1 MGSMNHRANLQYAR
15 AGLNRVQIDMDETGT
30 TSLRYRDAGV
40 DIDRGNRLVDRIRA
54 IASRTYRP
62 GVLGGVGGFA
72 SLFKLPMDRYR
83 NPVLVA
89 AADGVGTKLRLAV
102 ETSRYETV
110 GIDLVAMCAN
120 DVLVQGAE
128 PVLFL
133 DYLAMGELELSKA
146 QMVIEGVARG
156 CELAGASLVGGECAE
171 MPGVYSGEDF
181 DLAGFCLGLV
191 EEDRIVN
198 GAGIHPGDRIIGLP
212 SSGLHSNGFSL
223 VRKILEVSGASLGD
237 PIDGAESLGERL
249 MTPTRIYVDPV
260 RRAMEEIPVK
270 GLAHITGGGLTLNVG
285 RILPAGLCARLDRG
299 HWTMPPIIRWVRE
312 AGGIEDREM
321 FRTFNCGIGMTLVV
335 SAHHVD
341 DALRTLGESGEAP
354 AVIGEVLL
362 ADPRHRE
369 QVIID

>member
-1 MGSMNHRANLQYAR
+1 MGDPSA
-15 AGLNRVQIDMDETGT
+15 TP
-30 TSLRYRDAGV
+30 LRYRDAGV

-72 SLFKLPMDRYR
+72 SLFKLPVDRYR
-83 NPVLVA
+83 NPVLVT

-102 ETSRYETV
+102 ETASYETV

-133 DYLAMGELELSKA
+133 DYLAMGRLELSTA
-146 QMVIEGVARG
+146 QIVIEGVARG

-171 MPGVYSGEDF
+171 MPGVYSDEDF

-191 EEDRIVN
+191 EEGRIVN
-198 GAGIHPGDRIIGLP
+198 GAGIHPGDRIVGLA

-223 VRKILEVSGASLGD
+223 VRKVLEVSGTSLAT
-237 PIDGAESLGERL
+237 PFDGGESLGKCL
-249 MTPTRIYVDPV
+249 MTPTRIYVQPV
-260 RRAMEEIPVK
+260 LRTMEEIPVK
-270 GLAHITGGGLTLNVG
+270 GLAHITGGGLTLNIG
-285 RILPAGLCARLDRG
+285 RVLPAGLCARLDRG
-299 HWTMPPIIRWVRE
+299 NWTLPPVIRWVRE

-321 FRTFNCGIGMTLVV
+321 LRTFNCGIGMALVV

-341 DALRTLGESGEAP
+341 DALRILREAGEEP
-354 AVIGEVLL
+354 AVIGDVRL
-362 ADPRHRE
+362 ADARHRE
-369 QVIID
+369 QVLVD

>member
-1 MGSMNHRANLQYAR
+1 
-15 AGLNRVQIDMDETGT
+15 MDDSGA

-40 DIDRGNRLVDRIRA
+40 DIDRGNRLIDRIRA

-72 SLFKLPMDRYR
+72 SLFKLPMDQYR
-83 NPVLVA
+83 SPVLVT

-102 ETSRYETV
+102 ETSSYETV

-133 DYLAMGELELSKA
+133 DYLAMGRLELSTA
-146 QMVIEGVARG
+146 QIVIEGVARG

-171 MPGVYSGEDF
+171 MPGVYSSEDF

-223 VRKILEVSGASLGD
+223 VRKVLEVSGASLAA
-237 PIDGAESLGERL
+237 PFDGGESLGKCL
-249 MTPTRIYVDPV
+249 MTPTRIYVRAV
-260 RRAMEEIPVK
+260 RRTMEEVPIK
-270 GLAHITGGGLTLNVG
+270 GLAHITGGGLTLNIG
-285 RILPAGLCARLDRG
+285 RILPAGLCVRLDRR

-321 FRTFNCGIGMTLVV
+321 FRTFNCGIGMALVV

-341 DALRTLGESGEAP
+341 DALRILGEAGEEP
-354 AVIGEVLL
+354 TVIGKVLL
-362 ADPRHRE
+362 ADDGHRE

>member
-1 MGSMNHRANLQYAR
+1 MG
-15 AGLNRVQIDMDETGT
+15 DTGA

-72 SLFKLPMDRYR
+72 SLFKLPVERYR
-83 NPVLVA
+83 SPVLVT

-102 ETSRYETV
+102 ETASYDTV

-128 PVLFL
+128 PILFL
-133 DYLAMGELELSKA
+133 DYLAMGRLELSTA
-146 QMVIEGVARG
+146 QIVIEGVARG

-181 DLAGFCLGLV
+181 DLAGFCLGIV

-198 GAGIHPGDRIIGLP
+198 GAEIHPRDRIVGLP

-223 VRKILEVSGASLGD
+223 VRKVLELSGASLAAAF
-237 PIDGAESLGERL
+237 DGGESLGKRL
-249 MTPTRIYVDPV
+249 MTPTRLYVRPV
-260 RRAMEEIPVK
+260 LRTLEEIPVK
-270 GLAHITGGGLTLNVG
+270 GLAHITGGGLTLNIG
-285 RILPAGLCARLDRG
+285 RILPAGLCARLDRRC
-299 HWTMPPIIRWVRE
+299 WTMPPIIRWVRE

-321 FRTFNCGIGMTLVV
+321 YRTFNCGIGMALIV

-341 DALRTLGESGEAP
+341 DALRVLREVGEEP
-354 AVIGEVLL
+354 AVIGEVGL
-362 ADPRHRE
+362 ADARHRE
-369 QVIID
+369 QVLID

>member
-1 MGSMNHRANLQYAR
+1 MA
-15 AGLNRVQIDMDETGT
+15 DTGA

-83 NPVLVA
+83 NPVLVT

-102 ETSRYETV
+102 QTSSYETV

-133 DYLAMGELELSKA
+133 DYLAMGRLELSTA

-171 MPGVYSGEDF
+171 MPGVYSSEDF

-191 EEDRIVN
+191 EEDRIVSS
-198 GAGIHPGDRIIGLP
+198 AGVHPGDRIVGLP

-223 VRKILEVSGASLGD
+223 VRKVLEVSGASLTA
-237 PIDGAESLGERL
+237 PFDGGESLGECL
-249 MTPTRIYVDPV
+249 MTPTRIYVGPV
-260 RRAMEEIPVK
+260 HALMEAVPVK
-270 GLAHITGGGLTLNVG
+270 GLAHITGGGLTLNIG
-285 RILPAGLCARLDRG
+285 RILPAGLCVRLDRRT
-299 HWTMPPIIRWVRE
+299 WTVPPIVRWVRE
-312 AGGIEDREM
+312 TGGIEDREM
-321 FRTFNCGIGMTLVV
+321 FRTFNCGIGMAIVV

-341 DALRTLGESGEAP
+341 DALRILGDAGEDP
-354 AVIGEVLL
+354 AIIGEVLL
-362 ADPRHRE
+362 ADARHRE
-369 QVIID
+369 QVLIE

>member
-1 MGSMNHRANLQYAR
+1 MSDTHA
-15 AGLNRVQIDMDETGT
+15 
-30 TSLRYRDAGV
+30 TSLSYRDAGV

-83 NPVLVA
+83 NPVLVT

-102 ETSRYETV
+102 ETSSYETV

-128 PVLFL
+128 PILFL
-133 DYLAMGELELSKA
+133 DYLAMGRLELSKA
-146 QMVIEGVARG
+146 QMVVEGVARG

-171 MPGVYSGEDF
+171 MPGVYASEDL
-181 DLAGFCLGLV
+181 DLAGFCVGLV

-198 GAGIHPGDRIIGLP
+198 GVEVHPGDRVIGLP

-223 VRKILEVSGASLGD
+223 VRKVLEVSRASLFAPFEDAGT
-237 PIDGAESLGERL
+237 LGECL
-249 MTPTRIYVDPV
+249 MTPTRIYVHPV
-260 RRAMEEIPVK
+260 HRVMEAVPVK
-270 GLAHITGGGLTLNVG
+270 GLAHVTGGGLIMNLARV
-285 RILPAGLCARLDRG
+285 LPAGLSARLDRRS
-299 HWTMPPIIRWVRE
+299 WTVPPIFDWVRE

-321 FRTFNCGIGMTLVV
+321 FRTFNCGIGMALVV
-335 SAHHVD
+335 SAHHVED
-341 DALRTLGESGEAP
+341 VLRILREAGEHP
-354 AVIGEVLL
+354 AAIGEVHL
-362 ADPRHRE
+362 ADARHRD
-369 QVIID
+369 QVLID